1 MTRSPLLKEKSCGN
15 KREEK
20 EKRGGPVT
28 ELCEEDGRVEGEEEE
43 GGEEAGEGCKCDP
56 VTSGWRGA

>member
-1 MTRSPLLKEKSCGN
+1 M
-15 KREEK
+15 
-20 EKRGGPVT
+20 T